1 MADSCPSSSSSSS
14 ATHDPQKGMVGSSK
28 VDPQKG
34 NDDDGVDPQKG
45 NPITQLHSGESGE
58 EAALE
63 ESKNTASTDERPLPV
78 VTLMEESVDGELAAA
93 LFQLLSDN
101 LLSEHAALLK
111 KNKIL
116 TKERLGFMS
125 SEDIAQLLLPLGDR
139 LTLAHLATQLSQK
152 HSALAT
158 PLSRQSTMSALS
170 STGGYSST
178 TEDSVRDKVFA
189 PPQTSK
195 TKKSQAGQSIAD
207 CYFQIGGDYYIEFPT
222 PLHYHCAICD
232 PVVLNNVGR
241 PMRCHSDVRKH
252 GESVTH
258 KANFQLMKRGRSSD
272 FFKARRSR
280 ARDLKRSLA
289 TSMAVEASGV
299 QKKPKL
305 HEPDTTKLVKC
316 EVDVKEPKTEV
327 PMDLMRLRLAVLEAE
342 ELANEGDEGAV
353 TSRAVNSLKILRL
366 KLAIREEEFE
376 AENKARG
383 EEDQ

>member
-1 MADSCPSSSSSSS
+1 M
-14 ATHDPQKGMVGSSK
+14 
-28 VDPQKG
+28 
-34 NDDDGVDPQKG
+34 
-45 NPITQLHSGESGE
+45 
-58 EAALE
+58 
-63 ESKNTASTDERPLPV
+63 
-78 VTLMEESVDGELAAA
+78 
-93 LFQLLSDN
+93 
-101 LLSEHAALLK
+101 
-111 KNKIL
+111 
-116 TKERLGFMS
+116 
-125 SEDIAQLLLPLGDR
+125 
-139 LTLAHLATQLSQK
+139 
-152 HSALAT
+152 
-158 PLSRQSTMSALS
+158 
-170 STGGYSST
+170 
-178 TEDSVRDKVFA
+178 FA

-195 TKKSQAGQSIAD
+195 TKKSQAGLSNAD
-207 CYFQIGGDYYIEFPT
+207 CFFQIGGDYYIEFPT

-342 ELANEGDEGAV
+342 ELANEGDEGAM